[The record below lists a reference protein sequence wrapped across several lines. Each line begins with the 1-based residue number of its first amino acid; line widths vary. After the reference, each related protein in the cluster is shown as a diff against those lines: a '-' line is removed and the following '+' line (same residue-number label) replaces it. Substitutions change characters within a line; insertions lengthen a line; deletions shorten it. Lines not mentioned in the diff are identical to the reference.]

1 MVVFRFWHRYIMQIC
16 MISELLKP
24 CCCPSPLKL
33 HCHLL
38 LKLYAGAWFTDSVSL
53 SCSSFFTS
61 LYGFT
66 RLHESLYE
74 SRSPWKA
81 LQLARSFRSKE
92 KDVSLNISVF
102 CMFLVCFTF
111 EECAGILSKNVAQCD
126 FWLIF
131 TARLVTSWLFAMS
144 ARCRLQ
150 TCCRPS
156 LAFWCA
162 RLGNVVICKALSE
175 FVLPSWQSW
184 LQGWRPKHHVVASR
198 LFSTGFGCI
207 QLEQFS
213 YSFTIFYGL
222 CIHVLLQWSN
232 ALQAVHAE
240 APVHH
245 MQNCPA
251 IQWFRS
257 RSMGPPVR
265 RSFLTWTRASRS
277 YFLRKKKTSP
287 LQEGSDWQ
295 RDVHSCFTYTWLAVE
310 TRMKIAQYTC
320 KYAFEYAFVYSSW
333 ALSRNHGDVWSC
345 DRPIWISRRCFV
357 LCLGFWP
364 PSFPALPVFRL
375 LVSFVSLCLRG
386 FVAVFVL
393 CLFGD
398 LSRSRR
404 EICSFMIVE
413 LALS

>member
-1 MVVFRFWHRYIMQIC
+1 MDSASMF
-16 MISELLKP
+16 
-24 CCCPSPLKL
+24 CCSGPM
-33 HCHLL
+33 H
-38 LKLYAGAWFTDSVSL
+38 
-53 SCSSFFTS
+53 
-61 LYGFT
+61 
-66 RLHESLYE
+66 
-74 SRSPWKA
+74 
-81 LQLARSFRSKE
+81 
-92 KDVSLNISVF
+92 
-102 CMFLVCFTF
+102 
-111 EECAGILSKNVAQCD
+111 
-126 FWLIF
+126 
-131 TARLVTSWLFAMS
+131 
-144 ARCRLQ
+144 
-150 TCCRPS
+150 
-156 LAFWCA
+156 
-162 RLGNVVICKALSE
+162 
-175 FVLPSWQSW
+175 
-184 LQGWRPKHHVVASR
+184 SR
-198 LFSTGFGCI
+198 LFMQRPRFITCRTVQQFNDSVHVAWGHRCAGVFSRE
-207 QLEQFS
+207 LERPGH
-213 YSFTIFYGL
+213 IF
-222 CIHVLLQWSN
+222 W
-232 ALQAVHAE
+232 E
-240 APVHH
+240 
-245 MQNCPA
+245 
-251 IQWFRS
+251 
-257 RSMGPPVR
+257 
-265 RSFLTWTRASRS
+265 
-277 YFLRKKKTSP
+277 KKKSSP